1 MTSISNMTSKL
12 CLITPGVCVCG
23 GATYFALNTFF
34 IHVTVKTDQNEH
46 MLWPN
51 RVFARCISKI
61 SNLLI
66 SPHCY
71 IDLIQFLSQNQTK
84 YSHIKDH

>member
-23 GATYFALNTFF
+23 AGGGGATYFASKTVFF
-34 IHVTVKTDQNEH
+34 IHVTVNTDQNMQ

-51 RVFARCISKI
+51 
-61 SNLLI
+61 
-66 SPHCY
+66 
-71 IDLIQFLSQNQTK
+71 
-84 YSHIKDH
+84 